1 MLYSVLN
8 ISSFQELRN
17 VGDKLERAGSN
28 ARNCRGTLQSFRSSV
43 LLDPNFYRWRRIRQV
58 LLHIQPQSM
67 LLPEKRGAKAE
78 NGWSGIV
85 LTAVWEMTVTR
96 TKTFAFPGFKIFVT
110 SEQGLHPGTMKVSKG
125 FEGCASA

>member
-28 ARNCRGTLQSFRSSV
+28 AGNCRGTLQSFRSSV

-58 LLHIQPQSM
+58 LLHIQAQSM
-67 LLPEKRGAKAE
+67 LLPEKKRSQSRKLLVWHCVNSSLRNDCNTYQNFCFPWLQNFCYCGTRAKSRHHE
-78 NGWSGIV
+78 
-85 LTAVWEMTVTR
+85 
-96 TKTFAFPGFKIFVT
+96 
-110 SEQGLHPGTMKVSKG
+110 SE
-125 FEGCASA
+125 